1 MPREVFLG
9 AFRLRA
15 FAQQAVHGNL
25 GTSTKDSE
33 VRQVA
38 QRQNIF
44 QLAYSP
50 RKAAMRAAPFGLP
63 RPVHASQPL
72 PAE

>member
-1 MPREVFLG
+1 
-9 AFRLRA
+9 
-15 FAQQAVHGNL
+15 VHGNL